1 MDSIGLN
8 SSRDYTYE
16 IVNSYPHDREAFTQ
30 GLVYEDGF
38 LYEGTGRNGYSEL
51 RKVELRTGNVLQTYE
66 LSEKFF
72 GEGITVYGDKII
84 QLTYMSNVGFV
95 YQKETFELLREFN
108 YTTAGWGITHDGTH
122 LIMSDGTQK
131 LYFLDAE
138 TFQQVRHIE
147 VQDRGVSVWRLNELE
162 YVKGEIYANVWPT
175 ERIVRISPTTGKVL
189 GWIDLRGL
197 LNKLDYVLQTDVFNG
212 IAYDKEKD
220 RLFVT
225 GKFWPKLFEIKLI
238 PAK

>member
-1 MDSIGLN
+1 MDSISLD
-8 SSRDYTYE
+8 SSSNYTYE
-16 IVNSYPHDREAFTQ
+16 IINSYPHDREAFTQ
-30 GLVYEDGF
+30 GLVYEDGV

-51 RKVELRTGNVLQTYE
+51 RKVELQTGKVLQKYE
-66 LSEKFF
+66 LSEEFF
-72 GEGITVYGDKII
+72 GEGVTVYGNKII
-84 QLTYMSNVGFV
+84 QLTYLSNVGFV
-95 YQKETFELLREFN
+95 YQKETFELLQEFN
-108 YTTAGWGITHDGTH
+108 YTTAGWGITNDGKH

-131 LYFLDAE
+131 LYFLDPE

-162 YVKGEIYANVWPT
+162 YVKGQIYANVWPS
-175 ERIVRISPTTGKVL
+175 ERIARISPKTGQVL

-197 LNKLDYVLQTDVFNG
+197 LTQQENVMQVDVFNG

-225 GKFWPKLFEIKLI
+225 GKLWPKLFEVKLI